1 MTTTRV
7 RAAAAVGC
15 LVATALTLSACGS
28 SSSSSS
34 SSSASSST
42 GSAKSANA
50 STATS
55 AAAFGGMDALVAAA
69 KKEGSLNAITLPRDW
84 ANYGAIMDA
93 FTKKY
98 GIKINDEN
106 PEGSSQDEI
115 NAITTRKGQGRAPDV
130 VDIGSSFAVSGAQ
143 QGLFAPYKVATFSDI
158 PTGMADPNGDWYYDY
173 GGYISIGCNASK
185 VKECPTT
192 FADLLKPEYK
202 GMVALNGDPTQANAA
217 FSGVFAAALA
227 NGGSLDNI
235 QPGLD
240 FFAKLKKAGNFNP
253 VQSTQA
259 TVESGET
266 PISVDWDYLNSG
278 YASEFKSK
286 GLNWQVNVPTDGQ
299 YANYYNQAINKWAPH
314 PAAAR
319 LWEEFLYSTEG
330 QNLFMGGFARPVEFN
345 AMKAAGTLDT
355 AAAAKLAAVSG
366 TPQLATPDQLTKA
379 KNVLAAGWSKAIG

>member
-1 MTTTRV
+1 MTSTRA
-7 RAAAAVGC
+7 RAAAVAGC
-15 LVATALTLSACGS
+15 LVASVLTLSACGS
-28 SSSSSS
+28 A
-34 SSSASSST
+34 ASTST
-42 GSAKSANA
+42 GSSSDAKKA

-55 AAAFGGMDALVAAA
+55 AQDFGGMDALIAAA
-69 KKEGSLNAITLPRDW
+69 KKEGTLNAITLPRDW
-84 ANYGAIMDA
+84 ANYGALMDG

-115 NAITTRKGQGRAPDV
+115 NAITTRKGQDRAPDV
-130 VDIGSSFAVSGAQ
+130 VDIGSSFAIDGAKSGI
-143 QGLFAPYKVATFSDI
+143 FAPYKVATFSSI
-158 PTGMADPNGDWYYDY
+158 PSGFAEPTGLWAHDY

-185 VKECPTT
+185 VKECPKS

-217 FSGVFAAALA
+217 FSAVYAAAIA
-227 NGGSLDNI
+227 NGGSLDDI

-240 FFAKLKKAGNFNP
+240 FFGKLKKAGNFNP
-253 VQSTQA
+253 VQAKQS

-266 PISVDWDYLNSG
+266 PITIDWDYLNSG
-278 YASEFKSK
+278 YAAEFQSK
-286 GLNWQVNVPTDGQ
+286 GINWQVNVPSDGQ

-319 LWEEFLYSTEG
+319 LWEEYLYSTEG
-330 QNLFMGGFARPVEFN
+330 QNLFMGGFARPVEFD
-345 AMKAAGTLDT
+345 AMKTAGTLDT
-355 AAAAKLAAVSG
+355 GAAAKLAAVSG

-379 KNVLAAGWSKAIG
+379 KAVVAAGWQKAIAG